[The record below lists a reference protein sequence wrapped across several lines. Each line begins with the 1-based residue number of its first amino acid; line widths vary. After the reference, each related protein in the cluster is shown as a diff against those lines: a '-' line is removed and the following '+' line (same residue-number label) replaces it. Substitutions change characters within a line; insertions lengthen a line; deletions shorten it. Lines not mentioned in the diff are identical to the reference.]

1 MKKLYFTVVALLA
14 MTLSQAQDITDAVRY
29 STDQLTGT
37 ARFRAMSGAFGALG
51 GDLSAISINPAG
63 SAIFLSSAA
72 TVTLSYNDRKNNT
85 QYFNGSTINSSSD
98 VYFDQAGAVL
108 VFNSMKD
115 ENAWRKFSLGVNYSQ
130 NNSFDDSYLAQGSSS
145 KSIDSYFLAYA
156 NGVPLNLLETI
167 EGENVTDL
175 YLYLGEN
182 EGFGTQ
188 QAFLGYQ
195 GFVLD
200 PLADDPDN
208 TSYSSSI
215 APGNFDQQYS
225 YAATGLNGK
234 FAFNFATKYQDF
246 LHLGIN
252 LNAHFMNYDRATRL
266 VERNSNSGSTTNEV
280 IFANNLSTTGNG
292 FSLQLGSIANVT
304 DNIRVGLTY
313 DSPTWYLITEQTT
326 QRIETYSAE
335 FDDRVFVDPNVVN
348 AYPDYKLKTP
358 GKLTGSLA
366 FLFGDSG
373 LISFDY
379 SYKDFSNTEFRP
391 ANDLEFTF
399 QNSLIND
406 NLKAASTYRVGG
418 EYRIKEWSLRGGYRF
433 EESPYKDSFIMGD
446 LNGYSAGVGYDFG
459 AIKAD
464 LSYDNS
470 SRTDNP
476 QLYQVG
482 LTNSAEINRDFSSVV
497 LSLSFGI

>member
-1 MKKLYFTVVALLA
+1 MKKLYFTAIALLV
-14 MTLSQAQDITDAVRY
+14 MTFSQAQDISDAVRY
-29 STDQLTGT
+29 STDQLSGT

-72 TVTLSYNDRKNNT
+72 TVTLSYNDRKNET
-85 QYFNGSTINSSSD
+85 QYFNGISSNSNSD

-108 VFNSMKD
+108 VFNTMKD
-115 ENAWRKFSLGVNYSQ
+115 ENPWRKFTLGVNYSQ
-130 NNSFDDSYLAQGSSS
+130 NNSFDDNFLAQGISS

-156 NGVPLNLLETI
+156 SGVPLDLLETI
-167 EGENVTDL
+167 DGESVTDL
-175 YLYLGEN
+175 YLFLGET
-182 EGFGTQ
+182 EGYGAQ
-188 QAFLGYQ
+188 QAFLGFQ
-195 GFVLD
+195 GFIID
-200 PLADDPDN
+200 PLTDDPRN
-208 TSYSSSI
+208 TSYTSSI
-215 APGNFDQQYS
+215 APGSFDQRYS

-266 VERNSNSGSTTNEV
+266 VEQNSNAGSATNEV
-280 IFANNLSTTGNG
+280 IFSNNLSTNGNG

-304 DNIRVGLTY
+304 DNVRVGLTY
-313 DSPTWYLITEQTT
+313 DSPTWYLINEQTT
-326 QRIETYSAE
+326 QRLETFSAE
-335 FDDRVFVDPNVVN
+335 FSDRVFVDPNVVN
-348 AYPDYKLKTP
+348 AYPDYRLKTP
-358 GKLTGSLA
+358 GKLTGSVA
-366 FLFGDSG
+366 VLFGDSG

-391 ANDLEFTF
+391 SDDLEFAF

-406 NLKAASTYRVGG
+406 NLQAASTYRVGG
-418 EYRIKEWSLRGGYRF
+418 EYRIANWSLRGGYRF
-433 EESPYKDSFIMGD
+433 EESPYKNSFAMGD
-446 LNGYSAGVGYDFG
+446 LNGYSAGLGYDFG
-459 AIKAD
+459 AVKAD

-482 LTNSAEINRDFSSVV
+482 LTNTAEINRDFSSVV

>member
-63 SAIFLSSAA
+63 SAVFLSSAA
-72 TVTLSYNDRKNNT
+72 TVTLSYNDRKNST
-85 QYFNGSTINSSSD
+85 EYFNGVTSNSNSD

-108 VFNSMKD
+108 VFNSLKD

-130 NNSFDDSYLAQGSSS
+130 NNSFDDNYLAQGSSS

-175 YLYLGEN
+175 YLYLGEA
-182 EGFGTQ
+182 EGYGAQ

-195 GFVLD
+195 GFILN
-200 PLADDPDN
+200 PLTDDPNN
-208 TSYSSSI
+208 TGYTSSI
-215 APGNFDQQYS
+215 APGSFDQQYS

-266 VERNSNSGSTTNEV
+266 VERNSNLGSTTNDV

-326 QRIETYSAE
+326 QRIETFSAE
-335 FDDRVFVDPNVVN
+335 FSDRVFVDPNVVN

-358 GKLTGSLA
+358 SKLTGSVA
-366 FLFGDSG
+366 FLFGDTG

-391 ANDLEFTF
+391 ADDLEFSF
-399 QNSLIND
+399 QNSLISD

-433 EESPYKDSFIMGD
+433 EESPYKDEFIMGD
-446 LNGYSAGVGYDFG
+446 LNGYSVGVGYDFG

>member
-1 MKKLYFTVVALLA
+1 MKKIYLTVIALLV

-72 TVTLSYNDRKNNT
+72 TVTLSYNDRKNDT
-85 QYFNGSTINSSSD
+85 RYFNGSTSNSNSD

-108 VFNSMKD
+108 VFNSTKD
-115 ENAWRKFSLGVNYSQ
+115 ENPWRKFTLGVNYSQ
-130 NNSFDDSYLAQGSSS
+130 NNSFDDNYLAQGSSS

-156 NGVPLNLLETI
+156 NGVPLELLERLDNESI
-167 EGENVTDL
+167 ADL
-175 YLYLGEN
+175 YLFLGEN
-182 EGFGTQ
+182 EGYGAQ
-188 QAFLGYQ
+188 QAYLGYE
-195 GFVLD
+195 GIIINHVN
-200 PLADDPDN
+200 DDPSN
-208 TSYSSSI
+208 TSYTSTV
-215 APGNFDQQYS
+215 APGNFNQQYS

-234 FAFNFATKYQDF
+234 FAFNFATKYKDF

-266 VERNSNSGSTTNEV
+266 FEQNSNVGSSTNEV
-280 IFANNLSTTGNG
+280 IFSNNLSTTGNG
-292 FSLQLGSIANVT
+292 FSFQLGSIANVT
-304 DNIRVGLTY
+304 DNVRVGLTY
-313 DSPTWYLITEQTT
+313 DSPTWYSITEQTT
-326 QRIETYSAE
+326 QRLETFSAE
-335 FDDRVFVDPNVVN
+335 FSDRIFVDPNVINV
-348 AYPDYKLKTP
+348 YPDYTLKTP
-358 GKLTGSLA
+358 GKITGSLA
-366 FLFGDSG
+366 VLFGDSG

-391 ANDLEFTF
+391 SDDLEFAF
-399 QNSLIND
+399 QNNLIND

-418 EYRIKEWSLRGGYRF
+418 EYRIDKWSLRGGYRF
-433 EESPYKDSFIMGD
+433 EESPYNDSFIMGD

-459 AIKAD
+459 AIKAGV
-464 LSYDNS
+464 SYDNS

-482 LTNSAEINRDFSSVV
+482 LTNSAEINRDFSSLV

>member
-1 MKKLYFTVVALLA
+1 MKKIYLTVIALLV

-29 STDQLTGT
+29 STDQLSGT

-72 TVTLSYNDRKNNT
+72 TVTLSYNERKNDT
-85 QYFNGSTINSSSD
+85 RYFNGNTSNSNSD

-108 VFNSMKD
+108 VFNSTKD
-115 ENAWRKFSLGVNYSQ
+115 ENPWRKFTLGVNYSQ
-130 NNSFDDSYLAQGSSS
+130 NNSFDDTYLAQGTSS
-145 KSIDSYFLAYA
+145 KSIDSYFLDYA
-156 NGVPLNLLETI
+156 NGVPLELLETI
-167 EGENVTDL
+167 DGESLTDL
-175 YLYLGEN
+175 YLFLGEN
-182 EGFGTQ
+182 EGYGAQ

-195 GFVLD
+195 GFIID
-200 PLADDPDN
+200 PLTDDPSN

-215 APGNFDQQYS
+215 TPGNFDQQYS

-266 VERNSNSGSTTNEV
+266 FEQNSNAGSSTNEV
-280 IFANNLSTTGNG
+280 IFSNNLSTTGNG
-292 FSLQLGSIANVT
+292 FSFQLGSIANVS
-304 DNIRVGLTY
+304 DNVRVGLTY
-313 DSPTWYLITEQTT
+313 DSPTWYSISEQTT
-326 QRIETYSAE
+326 QRLETFSSE
-335 FDDRVFVDPNVVN
+335 FSESVFVNPDVIN
-348 AYPDYKLKTP
+348 AYPEYTLKTP

-366 FLFGDSG
+366 VLFGDSG

-391 ANDLEFTF
+391 SDDLEFAF
-399 QNSLIND
+399 QNNLIND

-418 EYRIKEWSLRGGYRF
+418 EYRIDKWSLRGGYRF
-433 EESPYKDSFIMGD
+433 EESPYENEFIMGN

-459 AIKAD
+459 AIKAGI
-464 LSYDNS
+464 SYDNS

-482 LTNSAEINRDFSSVV
+482 LTNSAEINRDFSSIV